1 MFWTYILYAKQEL
14 FLWSL
19 LLDMGYYTVS
29 WKKKY
34 KEAQNNIAYSE
45 LSEHG
50 IVIRKTETKIAS

>member
-1 MFWTYILYAKQEL
+1 
-14 FLWSL
+14 
-19 LLDMGYYTVS
+19 MGYYTVS